1 MFVEKCGWLFGVCGC
16 EMQVKLMRRI
26 IFFFLF
32 EILSNDATAKLF
44 SDTTLF
50 AQKGNFYLLWGYN
63 RDAYTKS
70 TIHFKNDGNPL
81 EMNEY
86 GVYDFT
92 IYDAVAHDR
101 PNFDKIHDVINFTI
115 PQYNYRM
122 GYYFNNHKDWGIEIN
137 FDHAK
142 YVVVDWQTVHIK
154 GTILG
159 QAVDKDTLLNPA
171 YFHFEHTDGANFLM
185 VNGLKRWKF
194 VTSKNSKHNLGAILK
209 AGAGIVIPRTDVTI
223 FGDRLNNNWHIAGVI
238 VGVETGLRAELW
250 KHWVM
255 EFTGKLAY
263 ADYMNCLVH
272 IKGNG
277 SAQQMFGTVECVF
290 TMGYQ
295 FGNLGI
301 PHHFHD
307 EMVEPPQEK

>member
-1 MFVEKCGWLFGVCGC
+1 
-16 EMQVKLMRRI
+16 MQRI
-26 IFFFLF
+26 IFLFLF
-32 EILSNDATAKLF
+32 SIFSFQITAQRIF
-44 SDTTLF
+44 DTTVVIP
-50 AQKGNFYLLWGYN
+50 KGNFYFLWGYN
-63 RDAYTKS
+63 RDVYTKT
-70 TIHFKNDGNPL
+70 TIHFKNDGDPAQ
-81 EMNEY
+81 MNEY

-92 IYDAVAHDR
+92 IYNATAHDR
-101 PNFDKIHDVINFTI
+101 PDFDKIHDVVNFTI

-142 YVVVDWQTVHIK
+142 YVVDDWQTVHIK
-154 GTILG
+154 GNILG

-185 VNGLKRWKF
+185 LNAMKRWKF
-194 VTSKNSKHNLGAILK
+194 LSSKNQKSNFGVVVKTGL
-209 AGAGIVIPRTDVTI
+209 GIVIPRTDVTI
-223 FGDRLNNNWHIAGVI
+223 FGDRLNNNWHIAGMI

-250 KHWVM
+250 KHFVI
-255 EFTGKLAY
+255 EFTGKATY

-277 SAQQMFGTVECVF
+277 TAQHMFGTGECIL

-295 FGNLGI
+295 FDCGHWGKNVKWI
-301 PHHFHD
+301 R
-307 EMVEPPQEK
+307 